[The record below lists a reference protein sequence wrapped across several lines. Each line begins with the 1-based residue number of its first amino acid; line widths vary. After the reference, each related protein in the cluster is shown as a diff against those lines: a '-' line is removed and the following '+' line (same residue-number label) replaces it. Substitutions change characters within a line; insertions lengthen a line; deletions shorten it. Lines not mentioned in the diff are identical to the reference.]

1 MTSSAKTIDF
11 TAVPIAITIV
21 PEIVQQIEEVPDT
34 RVTLEEHEAACEASY
49 RKGFQEANDLLTAQI
64 MEQRAEVGQLQD
76 AVFQS
81 LSKQADSLTH
91 QISEILPDLVI
102 EIARRVLV
110 GIEPDAALVRRIISE
125 TLAEIAPGS
134 NDVEIWLNPRDL
146 ALVEG
151 IQKEFDQKYPGI
163 SLSPDPELIPGDC
176 RAKSRFGT
184 IDARVF
190 TKFQNVAR
198 SLK

>member
-110 GIEPDAALVRRIISE
+110 GIEPDAALVRRIILE

-134 NDVEIWLNPRDL
+134 NDVEIWLNPKDL

-163 SLSPDPELIPGDC
+163 ILSPDPELIPGDC

>member
-81 LSKQADSLTH
+81 LSKQVDSLTH

-110 GIEPDAALVRRIISE
+110 GIEPDADLVRRIISE

-134 NDVEIWLNPRDL
+134 NDVEIWLNPKDL

-163 SLSPDPELIPGDC
+163 SLSSDPELIPGDC